1 MRLVIRNCH
10 WLDTDRM
17 EMRPDST
24 ITIEDGRIA
33 AIGPSGSGSAD
44 QTIDAKGRFVI
55 PGLIDSHVHFR
66 LATMDFRKL
75 ASWSEVEYGIAMQ
88 RLSRETLQRG
98 FTTVRDL
105 GGDVEGLIRA
115 IKAGMAEGPRIVRA
129 GRMLTQTGGHGD
141 AEGGPRPVPQ
151 CACEMRHTAFGIVSD
166 GVDAVRKAAR
176 HNLRDGSDFLKI
188 HVSGG
193 VATPSDPL
201 ESIQYTKDEIAAA
214 CQEARNRHTY
224 VAAHAY
230 SPESIRLA
238 VENGVYTLEH
248 GNLIDPDAAA
258 VAAKHNAV
266 LVPTL
271 STYEAMEEVGA
282 QLGLPLSNRQKNKK
296 VYEAGIGSIEIA
308 RKAGLTLGF
317 GTDLIGETQVRQN
330 REFTIRAAV
339 ETPVQILHAMYVVG
353 AKLCRLEGEIGTL
366 KPGAVADL
374 VICDNNPLDDI
385 RVLSNPSAFSHVI
398 QAGLTVSR
406 SEGA

>member
-33 AIGPSGSGSAD
+33 AIGPSDSGNAD

-55 PGLIDSHVHFR
+55 PGLIDAHVHFR

-105 GGDVEGLIRA
+105 GGDVEGLMRA

-166 GVDAVRKAAR
+166 GVDAVRKASR

-201 ESIQYTKDEIAAA
+201 ESIQYTKDEIAAV

-248 GNLIDPDAAA
+248 GNLIDADAAA
-258 VAAKHNAV
+258 LAAKHNAV

-271 STYEAMEEVGA
+271 ATYEAMEEVGA
-282 QLGLPLSNRQKNKK
+282 QLGLPLANRQKNKK

-317 GTDLIGETQVRQN
+317 GTDLIGETQARQN

-366 KPGAVADL
+366 KPGVVADL
-374 VICDNNPLDDI
+374 VICDKNPLDDI
-385 RVLSNPSAFSHVI
+385 RILSSPAAFSHVI

-406 SEGA
+406 RDGT

>member
-1 MRLVIRNCH
+1 
-10 WLDTDRM
+10 
-17 EMRPDST
+17 
-24 ITIEDGRIA
+24 
-33 AIGPSGSGSAD
+33 
-44 QTIDAKGRFVI
+44 
-55 PGLIDSHVHFR
+55 
-66 LATMDFRKL
+66 MDFRKL
-75 ASWSEVEYGIAMQ
+75 ATWSEVEYGIAMAK
-88 RLSRETLQRG
+88 LSRETLQRG

-105 GGDVEGLIRA
+105 GGDVEGLMRA

-176 HNLRDGSDFLKI
+176 HNLRDGSDFIKI

-201 ESIQYTKDEIAAA
+201 ESIQYTKDEISAV

-230 SPESIRLA
+230 SPDSIHLA
-238 VENGVYTLEH
+238 VENGVHSLEH
-248 GNLIDPDAAA
+248 GNMIDADAAR
-258 VAAKHNAV
+258 AAAAHKAV

-271 STYEAMEEVGA
+271 ATYEAMEELGA
-282 QLGLPLSNRQKNKK
+282 QLGLPANNREKNRK

-317 GTDLIGETQVRQN
+317 GTDLIGETQNRQN
-330 REFTIRAAV
+330 REFSIRAAV
-339 ETPVQILHAMYVVG
+339 ETPAQILHAMYRIG
-353 AKLCRLEGEIGTL
+353 ARLCRMEGEIGVIQ
-366 KPGAVADL
+366 PGAHADL
-374 VICDNNPLDDI
+374 VVCGKNPLDDI
-385 RVLSNPSAFSHVI
+385 HVLANPAAFTHVI
-398 QAGLTVSR
+398 KAGHIVHR
-406 SEGA
+406 G

>member
-1 MRLVIRNCH
+1 
-10 WLDTDRM
+10 M

-33 AIGPSGSGSAD
+33 AIGPSDSGNAD

-55 PGLIDSHVHFR
+55 PGLIDAHVHFR

-105 GGDVEGLIRA
+105 GGDVEGLMRA

-166 GVDAVRKAAR
+166 GVDAVRKASR

-201 ESIQYTKDEIAAA
+201 ESIQYTKDEIAAV

-248 GNLIDPDAAA
+248 GNLIDADAAA
-258 VAAKHNAV
+258 LAAKHNAV

-271 STYEAMEEVGA
+271 ATYEAMEEVGA
-282 QLGLPLSNRQKNKK
+282 QLGLPLANRQKNKK
-296 VYEAGIGSIEIA
+296 VYEAGIG
-308 RKAGLTLGF
+308 
-317 GTDLIGETQVRQN
+317 TDLIGETQARQN

-374 VICDNNPLDDI
+374 VICDKNPLDDI
-385 RVLSNPSAFSHVI
+385 RALSNPAAFSHVI

-406 SEGA
+406 RDGT

>member
-17 EMRPDST
+17 VMRPDST

-33 AIGPSGSGSAD
+33 AIGPSDSGNAD

-55 PGLIDSHVHFR
+55 PGLIDAHVHFR

-166 GVDAVRKAAR
+166 GVDAVRKASR

-201 ESIQYTKDEIAAA
+201 ESIQYTKDEIAAV

-248 GNLIDPDAAA
+248 GNLIDADAAA
-258 VAAKHNAV
+258 LAAKHNAV

-271 STYEAMEEVGA
+271 ATYEAMEEVGA
-282 QLGLPLSNRQKNKK
+282 QLGLPLANRQKNKK

-317 GTDLIGETQVRQN
+317 GTDLIGETQARQN

-374 VICDNNPLDDI
+374 VICDKNPLDDI
-385 RVLSNPSAFSHVI
+385 RALSNPAAFSHVI

-406 SEGA
+406 RDGT

>member
-17 EMRPDST
+17 EMRPEAT
-24 ITIEDGRIA
+24 ITVEGGRIA
-33 AIGPSGSGSAD
+33 AIGPAGSASAD

-75 ASWSEVEYGIAMQ
+75 ASWSEVEFGIAMAK
-88 RLSRETLQRG
+88 LSRETLQRG

-115 IKAGMAEGPRIVRA
+115 LRAGMVQGPRIIRA

-141 AEGGPRPVPQ
+141 SDGGPRAVPA
-151 CACEMRHTAFGIVSD
+151 CACEMRHNAMGIVSD

-193 VATPSDPL
+193 VASPSDPL
-201 ESIQYTKDEIAAA
+201 ESVQYTKDEIAAA

-230 SPESIRLA
+230 TPEAIILA
-238 VENGVYTLEH
+238 VENGVHTIEH
-248 GNLIDPDAAA
+248 GNLVDDAAA
-258 VAAKHNAV
+258 RVMAARGAIM
-266 LVPTL
+266 VPTL

-282 QLGLPLSNRQKNKK
+282 KLGLPAANLRKNKK
-296 VYEAGIGSIEIA
+296 VFEAGLASVQTA
-308 RKAGLTLGF
+308 RNAGVTLGF
-317 GTDLIGETQVRQN
+317 GTDLIGETQSRQN
-330 REFTIRAAV
+330 REFSIRAQV
-339 ETPVQILHAMYVVG
+339 ETAEQILQAMYVVG
-353 AKLCRLEGEIGTL
+353 AKLCRLQGEIGTL
-366 KPGAVADL
+366 KQGAIADM
-374 VICDNNPLDDI
+374 VICESNPLDDI
-385 RVLSNPSAFSHVI
+385 RVLSDPARFSHVI
-398 QAGLTVSR
+398 QGGRIVSR